1 MKLPEQEGQAGLPS
15 GTPGEARPR
24 ERLWLCWEEQVTG
37 RLGGEAQP
45 EEKIWPEIKKK
56 HGGLS
61 QALEQSRLMSS
72 HGFAVLHHGS
82 GICLSHRP

>member
-1 MKLPEQEGQAGLPS
+1 MVPSSEGIRTLPNCPIEDACRVKLPEQEGQAGLPS

-45 EEKIWPEIKKK
+45 
-56 HGGLS
+56 
-61 QALEQSRLMSS
+61 
-72 HGFAVLHHGS
+72 
-82 GICLSHRP
+82 